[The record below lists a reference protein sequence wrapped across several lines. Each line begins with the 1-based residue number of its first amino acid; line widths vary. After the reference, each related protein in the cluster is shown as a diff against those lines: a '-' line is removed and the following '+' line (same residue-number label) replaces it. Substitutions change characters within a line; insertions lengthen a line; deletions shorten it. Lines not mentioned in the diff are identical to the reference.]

1 MSPAS
6 HIVALLAL
14 TTGIGYVMILA
25 GTSKNALEWRRRRR
39 ICPSCGRDVRACG
52 C

>member
-1 MSPAS
+1 MSFNS
-6 HIVALLAL
+6 HVVALLAL
-14 TTGIGYVMILA
+14 TTGIGYVMALA

-39 ICPSCGRDVRACG
+39 ICPSCGRDTSACG